1 VAALGALAETGRVVS
16 RVPAVPMH
24 DDELDIDVELARRL
38 LSSQFPGWAYLP
50 LAPVLP
56 AGTDHAIFRL
66 GGYMSVRLP
75 RRDGIEDQA
84 DLEQEWL
91 PRLAPHLPLALPAP
105 LAIGMPDDGYPFRW
119 AVHTWVEGRPA
130 TRERVRDPGEA
141 ASDLA
146 RFVLAL
152 QQVDSPGAPAAG
164 RGAPLATR
172 DRQTRIWIATLAGVI
187 DTGLATAMWK
197 EALAAPVWDGPPLW
211 VHGDLDSRNLLARDG
226 RLAGLVD
233 FGGLGVGDPA
243 CDVGTAWKM
252 LSGEA
257 RDRFRAELDVDDATW
272 ARARGHVLSQSL
284 GALSYYTLAN
294 NAVLVLEAR
303 RWLSEVLADR

>member
-1 VAALGALAETGRVVS
+1 V
-16 RVPAVPMH
+16 
-24 DDELDIDVELARRL
+24 
-38 LSSQFPGWAYLP
+38 
-50 LAPVLP
+50 
-56 AGTDHAIFRL
+56 
-66 GGYMSVRLP
+66 
-75 RRDGIEDQA
+75 
-84 DLEQEWL
+84 
-91 PRLAPHLPLALPAP
+91 P
-105 LAIGMPDDGYPFRW
+105 LAIGSSEGGYPFRW

-130 TRERVRDPGEA
+130 TRERLRDEDETA
-141 ASDLA
+141 VDLA
-146 RFVLAL
+146 RLVRAL
-152 QQVDSPGAPAAG
+152 HGFDTTGAPAAG
-164 RGAPLATR
+164 RGAPLAMR
-172 DRQTRIWIATLAGVI
+172 DRQTRIWIASLEGAI
-187 DTGLATAMWK
+187 DIDLGTAMWE

-226 RLAGLVD
+226 RLSGLVD

-257 RDRFRAELDVDDATW
+257 RERFRTELGVDDATW

-303 RWLSEVLADR
+303 RWLSQVLAER